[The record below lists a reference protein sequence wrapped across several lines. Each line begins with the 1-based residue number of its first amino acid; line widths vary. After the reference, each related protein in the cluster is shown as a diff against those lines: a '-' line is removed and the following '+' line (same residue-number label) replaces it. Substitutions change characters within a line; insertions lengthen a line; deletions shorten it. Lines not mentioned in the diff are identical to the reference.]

1 MFPSLFLG
9 LPDRD
14 RDRDRDS
21 ALPFLSPVSSLGSA
35 DLERDRRG
43 LRDRDRDLTKRK
55 RKKKSVFENEID
67 HIPKMDHNHKMDQNT
82 KNESK
87 SIKWIKIHEMD
98 QNP

>member
-43 LRDRDRDLTKRK
+43 LRDRDRDLKQK
-55 RKKKSVFENEID
+55 FSFKKNFCSCNFD
-67 HIPKMDHNHKMDQNT
+67 FM
-82 KNESK
+82 
-87 SIKWIKIHEMD
+87 
-98 QNP
+98 NPF

>member
-43 LRDRDRDLTKRK
+43 LRDRDRDLKQNKIKSNRSNQ
-55 RKKKSVFENEID
+55 KKEK
-67 HIPKMDHNHKMDQNT
+67 KMD
-82 KNESK
+82 E
-87 SIKWIKIHEMD
+87 
-98 QNP
+98 NPNYG

>member
-43 LRDRDRDLTKRK
+43 LRDRDRDLKQK
-55 RKKKSVFENEID
+55 FSFKK
-67 HIPKMDHNHKMDQNT
+67 NHKIQ
-82 KNESK
+82 KNGSK
-87 SIKWIKIHEMD
+87 SKK
-98 QNP
+98 

>member
-43 LRDRDRDLTKRK
+43 LRDRDRDLKQSK
-55 RKKKSVFENEID
+55 IKSNQKKKK
-67 HIPKMDHNHKMDQNT
+67 KMD
-82 KNESK
+82 E
-87 SIKWIKIHEMD
+87 
-98 QNP
+98 NPKYG

>member
-43 LRDRDRDLTKRK
+43 LRDRDRDLKQSK
-55 RKKKSVFENEID
+55 IKYNQKKKKKWMKIQNMD
-67 HIPKMDHNHKMDQNT
+67 KNPKMNGNP
-82 KNESK
+82 KNG
-87 SIKWIKIHEMD
+87 
-98 QNP
+98 

>member
-1 MFPSLFLG
+1 MFPSIFLG

-43 LRDRDRDLTKRK
+43 LRDRDRDLKQNKIKSNRSNQ
-55 RKKKSVFENEID
+55 KKKKKWMKIQNMD
-67 HIPKMDHNHKMDQNT
+67 KNPKMNGNP
-82 KNESK
+82 KNG
-87 SIKWIKIHEMD
+87 
-98 QNP
+98 

>member
-43 LRDRDRDLTKRK
+43 LRDRDRDLKQNK
-55 RKKKSVFENEID
+55 IKSNQSNQKKKK
-67 HIPKMDHNHKMDQNT
+67 KMDENP
-82 KNESK
+82 KNEWKSK
-87 SIKWIKIHEMD
+87 KWMKI
-98 QNP
+98 QN

>member
-43 LRDRDRDLTKRK
+43 LRDRDRDLKQK
-55 RKKKSVFENEID
+55 DSVFKNKSD
-67 HIPKMDHNHKMDQNT
+67 RSNPKMDENLK
-82 KNESK
+82 
-87 SIKWIKIHEMD
+87 
-98 QNP
+98 